1 MKNKERNSLLK
12 IDNFLESSEKINSSD
27 ENFNKLMFVYSAA
40 LKQLETKMEILKDEF
55 EFFYGMSVI
64 DHTMSRI
71 KRPESIIK
79 KLESKNCDLT
89 YRNLVENINDIAG
102 LRVVCSFKNDI
113 FTIVDVLKN
122 MPDLNI
128 ISEKDYVTKPKKS
141 GYSSY
146 HLIVEVPVP
155 FMKQI
160 IPVKSEIQ
168 IRTMAMDFWASLE
181 HDLKYKTNNKI
192 SKKVSNELVKC
203 ANIINQMDNQMITIN
218 NDIHKT
224 II

>member
-71 KRPESIIK
+71 KKPESIIK

-192 SKKVSNELVKC
+192 SKKVSNGLVKC
-203 ANIINQMDNQMITIN
+203 AKIINQMDNQMITIN

>member
-71 KRPESIIK
+71 KKPESIIK

-128 ISEKDYVTKPKKS
+128 ISEKGYVTKPKKS

-203 ANIINQMDNQMITIN
+203 AKIINQMDNQMITIN

>member
-71 KRPESIIK
+71 KKPESIIK

-102 LRVVCSFKNDI
+102 LRVICSFKDDI

-203 ANIINQMDNQMITIN
+203 AKIINQMDNQMITIN

-224 II
+224 IN

>member
-71 KRPESIIK
+71 KKPESIIK

-203 ANIINQMDNQMITIN
+203 AKIINQMDNQMITIN